1 MKQVFNWFIAEK
13 LEEVHEC
20 ITIFNQSQSKIANFG
35 ERAKVVIL
43 DIMILCGLYVERSF
57 C

>member
-20 ITIFNQSQSKIANFG
+20 ITIFNQSQSKIANFD
-35 ERAKVVIL
+35 ERARVVIL
-43 DIMILCGLYVERSF
+43 DIMILYGLYVERSF